1 MDEATLL
8 TLATGPTSSLILMLG
23 GTLAVWRFVTN
34 HIVPAGKAAVEAH
47 IAQVQRS
54 LEQVDTLIVEHG
66 KDREAW
72 LTSMKDCRDQGDRIE
87 RRIGGLYG
95 RLDQLSERIK

>member
-1 MDEATLL
+1 MDEQAWLS
-8 TLATGPTSSLILMLG
+8 LATGPTSSLILMLG
-23 GTLAVWRFVTN
+23 GTLALWRFVTQ
-34 HIVPAGKAAVEAH
+34 HIVPAGKAAIEAH

-72 LTSMKDCRDQGDRIE
+72 LTSMRDCRDQGDRIE
-87 RRIGGLYG
+87 RKIDLMHAKIDSRPA
-95 RLDQLSERIK
+95 

>member
-1 MDEATLL
+1 MDEQAWLS
-8 TLATGPTSSLILMLG
+8 LATGPTSSLILMLG
-23 GTLAVWRFVTN
+23 GTLALWRFVTQ

-72 LTSMKDCRDQGDRIE
+72 LTSMRDCRDQGDRIE
-87 RRIGGLYG
+87 RKIDLMHAKIDSRPA
-95 RLDQLSERIK
+95 